1 MSQHFNKTGAGIML
15 TAIFYWLVANS
26 FWVMLK
32 IYNRLSV
39 RGLDRA
45 LSVPSPVIIAANHCS
60 NLDPIVL
67 GAAFPRRLR
76 YLAKSELF
84 SFAPLGFA
92 IRALGAVPAKRED
105 MQGAAGALKFL
116 LERVQKGESVLLFP
130 EGKRSVDGKLKPL
143 EGGVGLLAARTGVPV
158 MPAFI
163 HGTFQALPRESTDY
177 KPVKIILSFGDP
189 IFVEKVKAG
198 HSSKD
203 LRRAVTAQLE
213 TALRKL
219 EEEFSA

>member
-1 MSQHFNKTGAGIML
+1 MVAV
-15 TAIFYWLVANS
+15 FYWLVANF

-39 RGLDRA
+39 RGLDKA
-45 LSVPSPVIIAANHCS
+45 LSVSSPVIIAANHCS

-84 SFAPLGFA
+84 RFAPFGFA
-92 IRALGAVPAKRED
+92 IKALGAIPARRED

-116 LERVQKGESVLLFP
+116 LERIQKGESVLLFP
-130 EGKRSVDGKLKPL
+130 EGQRSPDGKLKPL
-143 EGGVGLLAARTGVPV
+143 EGGVGLLAARTGAPV
-158 MPAFI
+158 VPAFI
-163 HGTFQALPRESTDY
+163 HGTFQALPRESTGY
-177 KPVKIILSFGDP
+177 KPVKIILTFGDP
-189 IFVEKVKAG
+189 IIVEKVEEG

-203 LRRAVTAQLE
+203 LRQAVTARLE
-213 TALRKL
+213 AALVKM
-219 EEEFSA
+219 EEEFLLE

>member
-1 MSQHFNKTGAGIML
+1 MMVAV
-15 TAIFYWLVANS
+15 FYWLVANF

-39 RGLDRA
+39 RGLDKA
-45 LSVPSPVIIAANHCS
+45 LSVSSPVIIAANHCS

-84 SFAPLGFA
+84 RFAPFGFA
-92 IRALGAVPAKRED
+92 IEALGAVPARRED

-116 LERVQKGESVLLFP
+116 LERIQKGESVLLFP
-130 EGKRSVDGKLKPL
+130 EGQRSPDGKLKPL
-143 EGGVGLLAARTGVPV
+143 EGGVGLLAARTGAPV
-158 MPAFI
+158 VPAFI
-163 HGTFQALPRESTDY
+163 HGTFQALPRESTGY
-177 KPVKIILSFGDP
+177 KPVKIILTFGDP
-189 IFVEKVKAG
+189 IIVEKVEEG

-203 LRRAVTAQLE
+203 LRQAVTARLE
-213 TALRKL
+213 AALVKM
-219 EEEFSA
+219 EEEFLLD